1 MRWCMWHV
9 IYIFCEDIL
18 NERKN
23 MGEESDF
30 CIRHSYPR
38 IVSILRGSHLKY
50 YAKPVDIICKK
61 LAIKSRSN
69 HLYIFVA
76 IMSLSNL
83 EIDIFSWNS
92 NYFTIFK
99 FFNNFLFIN
108 IFTSC
113 DILFKKHLNIL
124 YKNINKKI
132 LHIYYV
138 KTNLKY
144 SLFYWRK
151 RKNIAYKKAYIKAR
165 ARTSIWAFKV
175 SLP

>member
-1 MRWCMWHV
+1 
-9 IYIFCEDIL
+9 
-18 NERKN
+18 

-38 IVSILRGSHLKY
+38 IVSILRGSNLKY
-50 YAKPVDIICKK
+50 YAKPVEIICKK
-61 LAIKSRSN
+61 LAVKSRSN

-83 EIDIFSWNS
+83 EIDIWNS
-92 NYFTIFK
+92 NYFIIFK

-124 YKNINKKI
+124 YKNINKKYY
-132 LHIYYV
+132 IYCV
-138 KTNLKY
+138 KTFKILIVLLAREREREY
-144 SLFYWRK
+144 S
-151 RKNIAYKKAYIKAR
+151 I
-165 ARTSIWAFKV
+165 
-175 SLP
+175 